1 MRHHLLHAVT
11 LSASALLLFA
21 ACRPIQPV
29 LPTSA
34 DTAPVVESVGNG
46 DELTIAVENGVTTI
60 NIASA
65 RGIGAAQVRFPAE
78 TAAET
83 IVLRFHLQGLEQAIL
98 DNGAQQLEIS
108 ISSHP
113 PYVVSQSVRS
123 DGGAQPLNETDELWA
138 TVELVTGDGSEAT
151 IPLQD
156 GSIAVTLP
164 PSFIDAAHP
173 LLSLRWID
181 FYR

>member
-1 MRHHLLHAVT
+1 MRQHILHAIT

-21 ACRPIQPV
+21 ACHPIEPV
-29 LPTSA
+29 LPASA
-34 DTAPVVESVGNG
+34 GTAPVIESVDSG
-46 DELTIAVENGVTTI
+46 DELTITVENGVTTVD
-60 NIASA
+60 IASA
-65 RGIGAAQVRFPAE
+65 RGIGAAQVRFPPE

-108 ISSHP
+108 VSSHAP
-113 PYVVSQSVRS
+113 TVVSQSLITAA
-123 DGGAQPLNETDELWA
+123 GAQPLGETDERRA
-138 TVELVTGDGSEAT
+138 TVELVAGDGGEAA

-156 GSIAVTLP
+156 GYIAVTLP
-164 PSFIDAAHP
+164 PGFIDAAHP
-173 LLSLRWID
+173 LLTLRWID